1 MHRHIPKQRRP
12 LQRHSGQAM
21 VEYLVVA
28 AALTFALLYPIQ
40 DASSPDQPRSAI
52 QILIN
57 GFRQA
62 YENIGG
68 ALSIPE

>member
-1 MHRHIPKQRRP
+1 MKHPNPWRHREQ
-12 LQRHSGQAM
+12 GQALI
-21 VEYLVVA
+21 EYVVVV
-28 AALTFALLYPIQ
+28 AALTFALFYPIV
-40 DASSPDQPRSAI
+40 DASSPDQPRTTV

-62 YENIGG
+62 YENISG